1 MVNIKRQRGVALL
14 TVILIVTLITIATI
28 SMRAH
33 QEIGIRRTVNE
44 LSHAQAVMY
53 LRGAEYL
60 SMSILKEDFK
70 KNKTDTLEEDWATVM
85 PPFPVD
91 GGSIGGILEDLS
103 GKFNINNLV
112 DIKGK
117 KSPVDYKQFKN
128 LLINLKLD
136 VEIAD
141 AIVDWIDK
149 DDTPGAGGA
158 EEGYYLGKEKQ
169 AYRTPNQLISSITEL
184 LLVKGIDYKVYNQL
198 KNFITV
204 LPGRNA
210 ININTA
216 DKEILKMISP
226 KLTDEDID
234 TIIKD
239 REKNPYKDTGTFSK
253 HVAFKSLSNKDR
265 TDLIKGLDVKSSY
278 FLLTSTAIIG
288 ELEISMK
295 SILKRNNKGV
305 TVIVRSLGGL

>member
-14 TVILIVTLITIATI
+14 TVILIVTLITIASI

-33 QEIGIRRTVNE
+33 QEISIRRTVNE

-60 SMSILKEDFK
+60 SMSILKEDLK

-149 DDTPGAGGA
+149 DDTPGPGGA

-184 LLVKGIDYKVYNQL
+184 LLVKGIDNKVYNKL

-216 DKEILKMISP
+216 DKEILRMISP

-239 REKNPYKDTGTFSK
+239 REKNPYKDTAAFSK

-305 TVIVRSLGGL
+305 TVIVRSHGGL

>member
-53 LRGAEYL
+53 LRGTEYL
-60 SMSILKEDFK
+60 AMSVLKEDLK

-184 LLVKGIDYKVYNQL
+184 LLVKGIDYKVYNKL